1 MVKASVIW
9 DAGVFLGYTRQRLG
23 AVGPALLKWQRTLL
37 HRILWGGAVAQLA
50 EQRAFNPEVV
60 GSIPTGPTELTQRM
74 ILFAETTSWK
84 RPAALG
90 QTGPFRTQEAP
101 PSRRSAGT

>member
-1 MVKASVIW
+1 MVKASLIW

-23 AVGPALLKWQRTLL
+23 AVGSALLKWQMPLL

-60 GSIPTGPTELTQRM
+60 GSIPTGPTKSSLRF
-74 ILFAETTSWK
+74 I
-84 RPAALG
+84 
-90 QTGPFRTQEAP
+90 
-101 PSRRSAGT
+101 

>member
-23 AVGPALLKWQRTLL
+23 AVGSALLKWQMPLL

-60 GSIPTGPTELTQRM
+60 GSIPTGPTGGRRRF
-74 ILFAETTSWK
+74 ILN
-84 RPAALG
+84 AL
-90 QTGPFRTQEAP
+90 AI
-101 PSRRSAGT
+101 